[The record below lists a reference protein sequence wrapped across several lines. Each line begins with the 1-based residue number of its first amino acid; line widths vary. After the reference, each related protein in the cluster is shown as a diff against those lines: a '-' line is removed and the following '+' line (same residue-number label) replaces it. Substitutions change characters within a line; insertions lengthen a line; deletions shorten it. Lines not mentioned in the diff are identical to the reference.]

1 MLMAICLAE
10 IYKTIK
16 EETKMKKTMS
26 INVYLSLK
34 DQAEFKKVCKL
45 KGTNMGGRTADL
57 IREDVAKSKSK

>member
-1 MLMAICLAE
+1 
-10 IYKTIK
+10 
-16 EETKMKKTMS
+16 MKKTMS